1 MSVTIAYVVTRTT
14 IFDDKKVIFLPCS
27 DVEVFL
33 CYFSALRYLAKE
45 KNYMK
50 MMGGKIRV
58 CFPRNLNRNGREQLG
73 VIEHSLG
80 GMINRYILSRVIIK
94 NQ

>member
-14 IFDDKKVIFLPCS
+14 IVDSKKVIFLPCN

-33 CYFSALRYLAKE
+33 CYFSALRYLARE
-45 KNYMK
+45 KKYMK

-58 CFPRNLNRNGREQLG
+58 CFPQNRNRYGREQIG
-73 VIEHSLG
+73 VIEHSLDET
-80 GMINRYILSRVIIK
+80 IIRYVLTRVIIK